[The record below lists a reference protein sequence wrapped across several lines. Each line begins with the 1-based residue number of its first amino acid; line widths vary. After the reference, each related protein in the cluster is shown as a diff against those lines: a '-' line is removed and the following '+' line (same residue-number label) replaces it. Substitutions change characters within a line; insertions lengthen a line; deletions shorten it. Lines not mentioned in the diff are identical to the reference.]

1 MSYRIENKPTSNTS
15 RRSHYGGISKPKGIT
30 IHHWGSDGQKHENV
44 VRWLRGRNG
53 GVNNRSSSAHEVIS
67 AGLVTILAPA
77 IAATWH
83 SGSTRGNGDTI
94 GLECRP
100 EMSAGDWETLVERC
114 ADLEEKWGS
123 LKYYRHSDWKNTA
136 CPGRYG
142 PRLGELVDAVN
153 ALHAARKNG
162 TAKPK
167 PKPEPAKPKP
177 KPKGHI
183 PGPGY
188 DFPLPAGAYFGP
200 EAGPSRSYSGFHERT
215 VAGRLDREWIQEW
228 ALQLSR
234 RGWRVGKGKTYL
246 SRSGNDGLWGSEY
259 DALCRAL
266 QREQGLDV
274 DGLCGESTWN
284 ETFQRPVT

>member
-1 MSYRIENKPTSNTS
+1 MSYKIEHKPTSNTS

-30 IHHWGSDGQKHENV
+30 IHHWGSDGQKHQNV

-53 GVNNRSSSAHEVIS
+53 GVSNRSSSAHEVIS

-100 EMSAGDWETLVERC
+100 EMSSGDWETLVERC

-142 PRLGELVDAVN
+142 PRIGELVDAVN
-153 ALHAARKNG
+153 ALRAARKNG
-162 TAKPK
+162 TAKPS
-167 PKPEPAKPKP
+167 KPEPSKPSKP
-177 KPKGHI
+177 SGKV

-188 DFPLPAGAYFGP
+188 NFPLPSGAYFGP
-200 EAGPSRSYSGFHERT
+200 KSGPNRSYSGFHNRSVKGKT
-215 VAGRLDREWIQEW
+215 DREWIKEW
-228 ALQLSR
+228 AKQLSR

-259 DALCRAL
+259 TELCKAL

-274 DGLCGESTWN
+274 DGLCGASTWN
-284 ETFQRPVT
+284 ETFHAPVT

>member
-1 MSYRIENKPTSNTS
+1 MSYKSEHKPTSNTS
-15 RRSHYGGISKPKGIT
+15 RRSHYDGISKPKGIT
-30 IHHWGSDGQKHENV
+30 IHHWGSDGQKHQNV

-53 GVNNRSSSAHEVIS
+53 GVSNRSSSAHEVIS

-100 EMSAGDWETLVERC
+100 EMSSGDWETLVERC

-142 PRLGELVDAVN
+142 PRIGELVDAVN
-153 ALHAARKNG
+153 ALRAARKNG
-162 TAKPK
+162 TAKPS
-167 PKPEPAKPKP
+167 KPEPSKPSKP
-177 KPKGHI
+177 SGKV

-188 DFPLPAGAYFGP
+188 NFPLPSGADRKSTRLNSSHV
-200 EAGPSRSYSGFHERT
+200 AISYAVFCLKKKMNQYS
-215 VAGRLDREWIQEW
+215 
-228 ALQLSR
+228 
-234 RGWRVGKGKTYL
+234 
-246 SRSGNDGLWGSEY
+246 
-259 DALCRAL
+259 
-266 QREQGLDV
+266 
-274 DGLCGESTWN
+274 
-284 ETFQRPVT
+284 

>member
-1 MSYRIENKPTSNTS
+1 MSYKSEHKPTSNTS
-15 RRSHYGGISKPKGIT
+15 RRSHYDGISKPKGIT
-30 IHHWGSDGQKHENV
+30 IHHWGSDGQKHQNV

-53 GVNNRSSSAHEVIS
+53 GVSNRSSSAHEVIS

-83 SGSTRGNGDTI
+83 SGSTRGNGDSI

-100 EMSAGDWETLVERC
+100 EMSSGDWETLVERG
-114 ADLEEKWGS
+114 ADIEEKWGS

-142 PRLGELVDAVN
+142 PRIGELVDAVN
-153 ALHAARKNG
+153 ALRAARKNG
-162 TAKPK
+162 TAKPS
-167 PKPEPAKPKP
+167 KPEPSKPSKP
-177 KPKGHI
+177 SGKV

-188 DFPLPAGAYFGP
+188 IFPLPSGAYFGP
-200 EAGPSRSYSGFHERT
+200 KSGPNRSYSGFHNRSVKGKT
-215 VAGRLDREWIQEW
+215 DREWIKEW
-228 ALQLSR
+228 AKQLSR

-259 DALCRAL
+259 TELCKAL

-274 DGLCGESTWN
+274 DGLCGASTWN
-284 ETFQRPVT
+284 ETFHAPVT

>member
-1 MSYRIENKPTSNTS
+1 MSYRTESKPTSNTS
-15 RRSHYGGISKPKGIT
+15 KRSRYGGSSRPKGIT
-30 IHHWGSDGQKHENV
+30 IHHWGSDGQKHQNV

-53 GVNNRSSSAHEVIS
+53 GVNNRGSSAHEVIS
-67 AGLVTILAPA
+67 AGLVTVLAPSTV
-77 IAATWH
+77 ATWH
-83 SGSTRGNGDTI
+83 AGSNRGNGDTI

-100 EMSAGDWETLVERC
+100 EMSSGDWETLVERC

-123 LKYYRHSDWKNTA
+123 LKYYRHSDWKATE

-162 TAKPK
+162 TAKPSK
-167 PKPEPAKPKP
+167 PKPKPS

-183 PGPGY
+183 PGPRL
-188 DFPLPAGAYFGP
+188 DFPLPDGAYFGP
-200 EAGPSRSYSGFHERT
+200 KSGPDRSYSGFHERT
-215 VAGRLDREWIQEW
+215 VSGRFDREWIQEW

-259 DALCRAL
+259 TELCRAL
-266 QREQGLDV
+266 QREQGIDV
-274 DGLCGESTWN
+274 DGLCGDSTWT
-284 ETFQRPVT
+284 ETFHAPVT